1 MDVKSPGR
9 EGVAGVPGGPQCGG
23 PSARAEAGCPSDT
36 GRVFA
41 RYFIELPLEAEEVEQ
56 ALMHDPHDW
65 IPGLARKANFHGDTL
80 LAEVGFG
87 DDVRIERKVEIALGE
102 PVKVAGKT
110 VITLRWVAAD
120 GAGLFPSLESDLE
133 VAPLSPGRTQL
144 AMSAR
149 YVPPLGAVG
158 RAIDRVVMFRVA
170 EATIKD
176 FLDHVGASLMA
187 SEGHGRIATG

>member
-1 MDVKSPGR
+1 
-9 EGVAGVPGGPQCGG
+9 
-23 PSARAEAGCPSDT
+23 
-36 GRVFA
+36 VFA
-41 RYFIELPLEAEEVEQ
+41 RYFIELPLEAEKVEQ

-87 DDVRIERKVEIALGE
+87 DDVRIERKVEIMLGE
-102 PVKVAGKT
+102 PVKIAGKT

-133 VAPLSPGRTQL
+133 VASLTPGRTQL

-170 EATIKD
+170 EATLKD
-176 FLDHVGASLMA
+176 FLDRVGEALMVH
-187 SEGHGRIATG
+187 EGRKVAAT